1 MQGQYYLLYV
11 SVNLDVRWC
20 HETPSPH
27 LVPRILER
35 FFWNFEF
42 LISKLLMQ
50 YSSVQYNVYTV
61 VEYWKNHILI
71 QWVDSSDFA

>member
-1 MQGQYYLLYV
+1 
-11 SVNLDVRWC
+11 
-20 HETPSPH
+20 
-27 LVPRILER
+27 
-35 FFWNFEF
+35 
-42 LISKLLMQ
+42 MQ